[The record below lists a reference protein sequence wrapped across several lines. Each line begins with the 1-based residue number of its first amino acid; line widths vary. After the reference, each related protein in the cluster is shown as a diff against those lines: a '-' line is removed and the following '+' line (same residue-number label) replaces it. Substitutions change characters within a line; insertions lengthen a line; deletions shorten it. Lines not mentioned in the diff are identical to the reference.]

1 MRYVS
6 RMNDNDTSA
15 LRLLYLFSVAFVI
28 AVISAGCVT
37 GLGLIDGRGDGR
49 SASKRSVAR
58 RTEEIALAGGEQLS
72 DVQQRI
78 VDAAHRV
85 EGRRNLVFEEKR
97 FSWDCS
103 GVILALYY
111 LAGVDL
117 EDEFSRYPGNGVAR
131 LYQIA
136 KHYNLLYDTRTPA
149 PGDVIFWDNTYDRNG
164 DGQWND
170 PLSHAGVVVSVS
182 EQGTIQYIHHNYRRG
197 IIVESMNL
205 YHPDRHTSDDG
216 QQLYN
221 SPMRLQRDRHILPEA
236 WLASHLYRDSAMLYL
251 LPDHSRLASGGPD
264 TKLQQL
270 LLP

>member
-1 MRYVS
+1 MMRYAN
-6 RMNDNDTSA
+6 RMNDNETST
-15 LRLLYLFSVAFVI
+15 LRWLHLFSVALVI
-28 AVISAGCVT
+28 VVVSAGCVT
-37 GLGLIDGRGDGR
+37 GVIDGRGDRRTASGR
-49 SASKRSVAR
+49 SGAR
-58 RTEEIALAGGEQLS
+58 RTEEMVLSGGERLS

-78 VDAAHRV
+78 VDAAHHV
-85 EGRRNLVFEEKR
+85 EGRRNLVFEGKR

-170 PLSHAGVVVSVS
+170 PLSHAGVVVNVS

-216 QQLYN
+216 KRLYN
-221 SPMRLQRDRHILPEA
+221 APMRMQRDRHILPEA
-236 WLASHLYRDSAMLYL
+236 WLASHLYRVSAMLYL
-251 LPDHSRLASGGPD
+251 LPDQSRLASGGP
-264 TKLQQL
+264 
-270 LLP
+270 